1 MISYIV
7 KSIFLAGRGS
17 FQCELCGV
25 ELNRKHIMNE
35 CPYVEEERSR
45 IRDLLGLGI
54 EDRIIRL
61 REVDDQTAEGNNS
74 GGTGSG

>member
-1 MISYIV
+1 
-7 KSIFLAGRGS
+7 
-17 FQCELCGV
+17 
-25 ELNRKHIMNE
+25 MNE

-61 REVDDQTAEGNNS
+61 REVDDQTAEGNNA